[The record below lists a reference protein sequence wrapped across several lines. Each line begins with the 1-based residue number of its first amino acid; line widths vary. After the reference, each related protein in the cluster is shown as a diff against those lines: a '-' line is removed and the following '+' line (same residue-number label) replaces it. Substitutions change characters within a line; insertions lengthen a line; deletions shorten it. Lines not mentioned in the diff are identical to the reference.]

1 MCDKVILEN
10 GEQIICGL
18 NNINLD
24 DVNFDEGNSETMI
37 HVRIMARCNRFN
49 KGG

>member
-10 GEQIICGL
+10 GEQIICGR

-24 DVNFDEGNSETMI
+24 DVNFDDS
-37 HVRIMARCNRFN
+37 C
-49 KGG
+49 